1 MKIEQEGAP
10 RTGAYGDLIA
20 FVARHMACHAC
31 GRAYAPDDVWVLR
44 HDDFEWVLR
53 AECPVCR
60 QGRSVNAYERPP
72 YEVLAPARPATPVGA
87 DEVAAWQA
95 YLAAFD
101 GDMNDLLD
109 DPD

>member
-20 FVARHMACHAC
+20 FVARHMVCLAC
-31 GRAYAPDDVWVLR
+31 GQPYAPDDVRVLR
-44 HDDFEWVLR
+44 HDDFEWMLW
-53 AECPVCR
+53 AECSVCR
-60 QGRSVNAYERPP
+60 QGRSVTAYEKPP
-72 YEVLAPARPATPVGA
+72 YEVLVPVRPTTPVGA
-87 DEVAAWQA
+87 GEVAAWEA
-95 YLAAFD
+95 YLAGFD